1 MDERKV
7 TPHAPEQKPPVPWTR
22 RETLALV
29 WALGLSWVWFQVYW
43 EGLNAGMPALGVT
56 VFEWLFLLGGALCL
70 RAHRPVPP
78 GAKLLLTAAALTAL
92 TCALHSV
99 WWLNLLNA
107 VISMALGLM
116 GLFALTG
123 RTAPWDTISAVGESF
138 RLTMRGLFRY
148 FTLPFRSIP
157 RRKHRETPRSQRAQ
171 GIALGVLAA
180 VVLLVIVVPLLA
192 SADAIFN
199 QLTEHAINGLAGWL
213 RETFRFSTLPGALW
227 RVLRWAVLGLVLFS
241 LLRSL
246 RDADRAES
254 KFRFPEAVPGAAVPV
269 TVVLAALNAV
279 YAVFVFIQF
288 AYLFGGVETA
298 AMAGGFAEYARSG
311 FFQLVKVSA
320 VNLATLLLAVRLLPE
335 KGGAVARGLGIVLV
349 VFTGVLLVSA
359 AYRMGLYIS
368 VYGLS
373 VKRLLTLWAM
383 AVIAVS
389 MVLAAVKLVVRP
401 FRLYRWLFLA
411 GLILWLALSAM
422 NIHAVVA
429 DYNVD
434 AYLDGRM
441 EELDAGYLGSLG
453 YGAAPALNKLAAAY
467 GEPGVDWQTWDF
479 YMDHALNHYTAD
491 WRTWDAYSAWYY
503 LR

>member
-1 MDERKV
+1 
-7 TPHAPEQKPPVPWTR
+7 
-22 RETLALV
+22 
-29 WALGLSWVWFQVYW
+29 
-43 EGLNAGMPALGVT
+43 
-56 VFEWLFLLGGALCL
+56 WLFLIAGVLCMP
-70 RAHRPVPP
+70 RQSPVPG
-78 GAKLLLTAAALTAL
+78 GAKLLLGAAALTAL

-107 VISMALGLM
+107 LVSMALGLM

-123 RTAPWDTISAVGESF
+123 RTAGWDSFAAVAESF
-138 RLTMRGLFRY
+138 LLTMGGLVRY
-148 FTLPFRSIP
+148 FTLPLRSIP
-157 RRKHRETPRSQRAQ
+157 RWKSRGNTRQL
-171 GIALGVLAA
+171 GGVLLGLLAA
-180 VVLLVIVVPLLA
+180 MVLLVIVVPLLA
-192 SADAIFN
+192 SADAIFDDWVAGAVN
-199 QLTEHAINGLAGWL
+199 KLAQWL
-213 RETFRFSTLPGALW
+213 RMDTLPGTIW
-227 RVLRWAVLGLVLFS
+227 RVLRWAVLGMMLFS
-241 LLRSL
+241 LLNSL
-246 RDADRAES
+246 GDTDRVERE
-254 KFRFPEAVPGAAVPV
+254 FHFPAMVPGAAAPI
-269 TVVLAALNAV
+269 TVVLIALNLV
-279 YAVFVFIQF
+279 YALFVFIQF
-288 AYLFGGVETA
+288 TYLFGGVETV

-320 VNLATLLLAVRLLPE
+320 LNLATLLLAVRLLPE
-335 KGGAVARGLGIVLV
+335 KGSTVVRGLGIVLV

-383 AVIAVS
+383 VVIAVS
-389 MVLAAVKLVVRP
+389 MVLAAVKLVVRG

-411 GLILWLALSAM
+411 ALVLWLVLSAM
-422 NIHAVVA
+422 NLHAVVA
-429 DYNVD
+429 EYNVD
-434 AYLDGRM
+434 AYLDGRIA
-441 EELDAGYLGSLG
+441 ELDAGYLGSLG

>member
-1 MDERKV
+1 
-7 TPHAPEQKPPVPWTR
+7 
-22 RETLALV
+22 
-29 WALGLSWVWFQVYW
+29 
-43 EGLNAGMPALGVT
+43 
-56 VFEWLFLLGGALCL
+56 
-70 RAHRPVPP
+70 
-78 GAKLLLTAAALTAL
+78 
-92 TCALHSV
+92 
-99 WWLNLLNA
+99 
-107 VISMALGLM
+107 
-116 GLFALTG
+116 
-123 RTAPWDTISAVGESF
+123 
-138 RLTMRGLFRY
+138 
-148 FTLPFRSIP
+148 
-157 RRKHRETPRSQRAQ
+157 
-171 GIALGVLAA
+171 
-180 VVLLVIVVPLLA
+180 
-192 SADAIFN
+192 
-199 QLTEHAINGLAGWL
+199 
-213 RETFRFSTLPGALW
+213 
-227 RVLRWAVLGLVLFS
+227 
-241 LLRSL
+241 
-246 RDADRAES
+246 
-254 KFRFPEAVPGAAVPV
+254 
-269 TVVLAALNAV
+269 
-279 YAVFVFIQF
+279 
-288 AYLFGGVETA
+288 
-298 AMAGGFAEYARSG
+298 MAGGFAEYARSG

-320 VNLATLLLAVRLLPE
+320 VNLITLLLAVRLLPE

-429 DYNVD
+429 EYNVD

-479 YMDHALNHYTAD
+479 YMDHTLNHYTAD